1 MDMIYYYVFI
11 LHLISTFFMVGVIWV
26 VQIVHYPSFYFI
38 DKQKYQVFQ
47 EFHMHKISMIV
58 VPMMVLEIF
67 SGLILIFNFYHNNG
81 HTTFYLSVFMLICIW
96 TITGSIFTKL
106 HNELLKGY
114 DKSIIK
120 KIIEWNWSRTL
131 LWTLRLFLIS
141 YILYLN

>member
-1 MDMIYYYVFI
+1 MDMIYHYVFI

-81 HTTFYLSVFMLICIW
+81 QKIHILR
-96 TITGSIFTKL
+96 
-106 HNELLKGY
+106 EL
-114 DKSIIK
+114 
-120 KIIEWNWSRTL
+120 N
-131 LWTLRLFLIS
+131 
-141 YILYLN
+141 